1 MGQDVF
7 NKELQIETHNG
18 TRIMSFTIT
27 PEGLLENFNNCE
39 IADID
44 EDFIRIQIINP

>member
-7 NKELQIETHNG
+7 NKEIQIEDAHGNT
-18 TRIMSFTIT
+18 IMSFTIT
-27 PEGLLENFNNCE
+27 PEGLLGNFNNCE

-44 EDFIRIQIINP
+44 EDFIRIQVIDS